1 MKVSSVKQPI
11 KRKLKV
17 KKLLTSSV
25 IRDVITLF
33 VIRKCQKIRK
43 IDEKS

>member
-1 MKVSSVKQPI
+1 MKVSRVKQPI

-25 IRDVITLF
+25 ICDFISFF
-33 VIRKCQKIRK
+33 VIRKWERIRK
-43 IDEKS
+43 IDEMS